1 MSDTQDKVA
10 IVTGA
15 SRGIGRATA
24 RALAAAGLR
33 VFLVADGTP
42 EELEAA
48 CSECEAAHPRHAKMS
63 WGAFDLG
70 RPDAPHSVVA
80 AALAACGRLDV
91 LVSNAGIR
99 IRRPFGDFSAADF
112 DQVVAV
118 NLRAGFLLAQAAVS
132 PMRAAGGG
140 RIIFMASQL
149 GIVADPGA
157 ALYGLT
163 KAALIHLAKS
173 LALELAPD
181 GIMVNAVSPGPIGT
195 EYYEQR
201 LQREPELLKRRL
213 AAIPLGRL
221 GRPDEVAAA
230 VTFLATT
237 DATFVHGA
245 NLVIDGGFVIH

>member
-33 VFLVADGTP
+33 VFLVADGTR

-48 CSECEAAHPRHAKMS
+48 CAECEAAHPRRAKMG

-70 RPDAPHSVVA
+70 AADVAQSVVS

-99 IRRPFGDFSAADF
+99 IRRPFGEFTAADF

-118 NLRAGFLLAQAAVS
+118 NVRAGFLLAQASVA

-181 GIMVNAVSPGPIGT
+181 GITVNAVSPGPIGT

-237 DATFVHGA
+237 EATFVHGS